1 MKLLE
6 QLRAVNSKL
15 GALEPVLVSL
25 HAQKAPEM
33 TSQNLRAAVA
43 EARKSN
49 VDIARKVDHV
59 VVNRLLAESVATGDW
74 QGCAGILRATN
85 EGQTQGQACEA
96 TDLCGLEP
104 DKDTAVQMQSS
115 LISGQIA
122 ALCRTTGEPD
132 VLEAAMQK
140 LCSLVEAI
148 FCKDILIDHPL
159 SLKGELENL
168 HKLVQLLR
176 MDASGKNIL
185 DPTDT
190 EKARDQI
197 VMGKA
202 LNLYKPLNLFMMG
215 AHFMTSVGNS
225 CKRVTADTQYRLLLS
240 EAIQL
245 FSELTEI
252 KGSDLLQKPKQGP
265 PGFSDSQQTLG
276 YQDLWFLNGI

>member
-6 QLRAVNSKL
+6 ELRAVFSKL
-15 GALEPVLVSL
+15 SALEPVLVSL

-74 QGCAGILRATN
+74 QGCAGILKATN

-96 TDLCGLEP
+96 TELCGLEL
-104 DKDTAVQMQSS
+104 DKDTAVQMQGS

-140 LCSLVEAI
+140 LCSFVEAI

-159 SLKGELENL
+159 SLKGELENVQ
-168 HKLVQLLR
+168 KLVQLLR
-176 MDASGKNIL
+176 MDATCKDIL
-185 DPTDT
+185 DLADT
-190 EKARDQI
+190 ERARDQI

-202 LNLYKPLNLFMMG
+202 LNLYKPLNLFMTG
-215 AHFMTSVGNS
+215 AHFMTSVGNI
-225 CKRVTADTQYRLLLS
+225 CKRVTADTQYKLLLC

-245 FSELTEI
+245 MDKLSEI
-252 KGSDLLQKPKQGP
+252 KGSDLLQKPAQGP
-265 PGFSDSQQTLG
+265 LGFFAGNIG
-276 YQDLWFLNGI
+276 YVD

>member
-6 QLRAVNSKL
+6 ELRAVFSKL
-15 GALEPVLVSL
+15 SALEPVLVSL

-74 QGCAGILRATN
+74 QGCAGILKATN

-96 TDLCGLEP
+96 TDLCGLEL
-104 DKDTAVQMQSS
+104 DKDTAVQMQGS

-140 LCSLVEAI
+140 LCSFVEAI

-159 SLKGELENL
+159 SLKGELENVQ
-168 HKLVQLLR
+168 KLVQLLR
-176 MDASGKNIL
+176 MDATCKDIL
-185 DPTDT
+185 DLADT
-190 EKARDQI
+190 ERARDQI

-202 LNLYKPLNLFMMG
+202 LNLYKPLNLFMTG
-215 AHFMTSVGNS
+215 AHFMTSVGNI
-225 CKRVTADTQYRLLLS
+225 CKRVTADTQYKHLLC

-245 FSELTEI
+245 MGKLSEI
-252 KGSDLLQKPKQGP
+252 KGSDLLQKPAQGP
-265 PGFSDSQQTLG
+265 LGFFAGNIG
-276 YQDLWFLNGI
+276 YVD

>member
-6 QLRAVNSKL
+6 ELRAVFSKL
-15 GALEPVLVSL
+15 SALEPVLVSL

-74 QGCAGILRATN
+74 QGCAGILKATN

-96 TDLCGLEP
+96 TELCGLEL
-104 DKDTAVQMQSS
+104 DKDTAVQMQGS

-140 LCSLVEAI
+140 LCSFVEAI

-159 SLKGELENL
+159 SLKGELENVQ
-168 HKLVQLLR
+168 KLVQLLR
-176 MDASGKNIL
+176 MDATCKDIL
-185 DPTDT
+185 DLADT
-190 EKARDQI
+190 ERARDQI

-202 LNLYKPLNLFMMG
+202 LNLYKPLNLFMTG
-215 AHFMTSVGNS
+215 AHFMTSVGNI
-225 CKRVTADTQYRLLLS
+225 CKRVTADTQYKLLLC

-245 FSELTEI
+245 MGKLSEI
-252 KGSDLLQKPKQGP
+252 KGSDLLQKPAQGP
-265 PGFSDSQQTLG
+265 PGFFAGNIG
-276 YQDLWFLNGI
+276 YVD